1 MILAKVPNFT
11 PECLWIVGFV
21 YVGHSGATTNYSR
34 REAFA
39 SIQQALDRVVPFD
52 NNHPVLIFGDWN
64 TDPQRL
70 QRIVHSW
77 GHGLTVMQFSGS
89 QITRLSTVH
98 GRRHSSIDHFVCNAP
113 ARALLTSPRVDRQT
127 AVADHF
133 VICTSIRAETQG
145 QPPVPRAPIISR
157 HHCLKATDR
166 IATSNYWDVLV
177 DGATDDTDT
186 DTDIHQLTSQ
196 FLESANAVADNL
208 SLRLSPPATRSN
220 RRLLSGATKRAIL
233 ASNTARQAFIAAAT
247 HTNPDPVQCNTLRDE
262 WSRLKAAATQ
272 LERADGRK
280 QWVKHAD
287 DLDRAV
293 SDGRTDLVFAAARA
307 MSGNSSR
314 SAAVTPLYNSNG
326 IVQYDPTSILRV
338 MQCHYGS
345 LAADTTGHSLDLQ
358 YWHDRQPIQVS
369 RDTPLIR
376 NSDILDQ
383 DFSWNQIAATLLQMS
398 PRKAPGDD
406 GITTAFYQAALYM
419 PANTQEGVPPTPFAR
434 ALLRVCGQVFASAT
448 IPRAWLCASIV
459 SIDKKDGDPLNPGD
473 KRGIALI
480 NVGLKLVC
488 KVLQMRIE
496 RFVETNNLL
505 SYEQAGFRKRKECVG
520 QVVSLVDIIQRRQ
533 NAGLNTHVLFI
544 DIRKA
549 FDTVPV
555 GALLWKLQNMGFPRR
570 TLAFLKALYTS
581 SSARARA
588 GSLLS
593 DPFPVQRGVRQGCPL
608 SGLLFNLFINDIL
621 DGVAPITVPGL
632 PRDTNP
638 IRGLMYADDVAV
650 FADSEQ
656 SLLAASTAVERWA
669 NQWEMQFGVAKCGI
683 ISFTGHLAPRLDNP
697 LDIRLHGQL
706 VSRVESYKYLGV
718 LIDSKLDHSAWLKQ
732 KRSALEHTISALH
745 PVLAN
750 HQLTV
755 NYRSRIFSAVVMGK
769 AYYGLE
775 LVGGN
780 KSHLAPLQTTIN
792 KGIRLFTGARL
803 STAIGPL
810 LVETGIGSLLTR
822 SLVSRGQLVRSQRW
836 FWSRRTK
843 QLYRN
848 RYWLTP
854 QVRPKTVK
862 QRHSFALMETLQT
875 CGDSA
880 SLQKY
885 VTRQLLDTS
894 GFFKDPSF
902 DQSRAHG
909 TRYLMLA
916 RMDALWTARKAIQIG
931 ILVDTHPFSVD
942 HCILCDQQL
951 LSTSIAHLVVE
962 CKQVTGHRIQSGLVP
977 AIQKSRLRLLGR
989 ALDPGVE
996 NVYTWLR
1003 GGVLNGEAD
1012 LDQRWLDGTVEHESM
1027 GTRHDNRALAARLA
1041 DFLQFIQKKT
1051 TNYSRREAFA
1061 SIRQALDRVVPFD
1074 NNHPVLI
1081 FGDWN
1086 TDPQRL
1092 QRIVHSWGHGLT
1104 VMQFSG
1110 SQITR
1115 LSTVHGRRHS
1125 SIDHFVCNA
1134 PARALLT
1141 SPPTDRIATSNY
1153 WDVLADGAT
1162 DDTDTDTNI
1171 HQLTSQFLE
1180 SANAVADNLSLRLS
1194 PPATRFNRRLLSGAT
1209 KRAILA
1215 SNTARQAFIAVATH
1229 TNPDP
1234 VHCST
1239 LRDEWSRL
1247 KATATQLERVDGRK
1261 QWVKH
1266 ADNLDRAVSDGR
1278 TDLVFAAARAMSGN
1292 SSRSAAVTPLY
1303 TSDGIVQYDPTS
1315 ILRVMQGHYGSL
1327 AADTTGHSLDLQ
1339 YWHDRQPIQASPNT
1353 PTIRNSE
1360 ILDQDFSWNQIA
1372 AALLQMSPRKAPGD
1386 DGITTAF
1393 YQAALYMPA
1402 NTQEGVP
1409 PTPFARALLRV
1420 CGQVFASATIP
1431 RAWLCASIV
1440 SIDKK
1445 DGDPLNPG
1453 DKRGIAL
1460 INVGLKLVCK
1470 VLQMRIERFVE
1481 TKNLLSYE
1489 QAGFRKRKECVGQ
1502 VVSLVDIIQRRQN
1515 AGLNTH
1521 VLFIDIRKAFDTVPV
1536 GALLWKLQNM
1546 GFPRRTLAFLKALYT
1561 SSSARARAGSLLSD
1575 PFPVQRGVRQGCPLS
1590 GLLFNLFINDI
1601 LDGVAPITVPGLP
1614 RDTNPIRGLMY
1625 ADDVAVFADSEQS
1638 LLAASTA
1645 VEQWANQWEM
1655 QFGVAKCGII
1665 SFTGHLAPRLDN
1677 PLDIRLHG
1685 QLVSRVESYKY
1696 LGVLIDSKL
1705 DHSAW
1710 LKQKRS
1716 ALEHTISALHPVLA
1730 NHQLTVNYRS
1740 RIFSAVV
1747 MGKAYYGLELVGGN
1761 KSHLAPLQTTINKGI
1776 RLFTGARLS
1785 TAIGPLLVETGID
1798 SLLTRSLVSRVRLLE
1813 RSVTKRTPINAICSG
1828 TDNDVFTL
1836 NVQGQLVRSQ
1846 RWFLVSS
1853 DQTAVQEQI
1862 LADTTSQTK
1871 DSQATTLVCIDGN
1884 STNMWGLCI
1893 APKLIHCILCNRQLL
1908 STSIAHLV
1916 VECEQVTGHR
1926 IQSGLVPA
1934 IQKSRLRLLGRA
1946 LDPGVENVYTWL
1958 RGEVLNGEADLD
1970 QRWLDGTVEHESM
1983 GTRHDNRALAARLA
1997 DFLQVAYRQYQ
2008 SILWKYHRDRL
2019 VEVG

>member
-1 MILAKVPNFT
+1 MANSDISVPSVDHRQESSTSTTFSIYGLAAVSIPYLRSILAPILGHQMEHVSKIDRRTTKHGARFRITVPEDQQRNIIQRLERQSKQTHWRIRQNYRHRRPDQTRPTTAPPLPLSRQILAVNVANISNKRPAIRHIVRNTRLWAISETCITSSKFRFTVSGFDVIQHPATGPGRRGIALGIPSCFGGHEHGSAVGTMILAKVPNFT
-11 PECLWIVGFV
+11 PECLWIVGSV

-39 SIQQALDRVVPFD
+39 SIRQSLDRVVPFD

-133 VICTSIRAETQG
+133 VIRTSIRAEAQG
-145 QPPVPRAPIISR
+145 QPPAPRVPTISR
-157 HHCLKATDR
+157 HHCLEATDR
-166 IATSNYWDVLV
+166 IATSNYWDVLA
-177 DGATDDTDT
+177 DGATDNTNT

-233 ASNTARQAFIAAAT
+233 ASNTARQTFIAAAT
-247 HTNPDPVQCNTLRDE
+247 YTNPDPVQCNTLRDE
-262 WSRLKAAATQ
+262 WSRLKATATQ
-272 LERADGRK
+272 LERVDGRK

-287 DLDRAV
+287 NLDRAV
-293 SDGRTDLVFAAARA
+293 SDGQTDLVFAAARA

-314 SAAVTPLYNSNG
+314 SAAVTPLYNSDG

-338 MQCHYGS
+338 MQGHYGS

-358 YWHDRQPIQVS
+358 YWNDSQPIQVS
-369 RDTPLIR
+369 PNTPTIR

-383 DFSWNQIAATLLQMS
+383 DFSWNQIAAALLQMS

-459 SIDKKDGDPLNPGD
+459 SIDKKDGDLLNPGD

-488 KVLQMRIE
+488 KVLQMRSE

-505 SYEQAGFRKRKECVG
+505 SYEQAGFRKREECVG

-621 DGVAPITVPGL
+621 DDVAPITVPGL
-632 PRDTNP
+632 SRDTNP

-656 SLLAASTAVERWA
+656 SLLAASTAIEQWA

-683 ISFTGHLAPRLDNP
+683 ISFTGHLAPRLDTP

-755 NYRSRIFSAVVMGK
+755 NYRSRVFSAVVMSK

-810 LVETGIGSLLTR
+810 LVEAGIGSLLTR
-822 SLVSRGQLVRSQRW
+822 SLVSRVRLLERSVTKRTPINAICSGTDNDVFTLNVQGQLVRSQRW

-862 QRHSFALMETLQT
+862 QRHSFALMETLRT
-875 CGDSA
+875 CGNSA
-880 SLQKY
+880 SLQNNY
-885 VTRQLLDTS
+885 S
-894 GFFKDPSF
+894 
-902 DQSRAHG
+902 A
-909 TRYLMLA
+909 
-916 RMDALWTARKAIQIG
+916 
-931 ILVDTHPFSVD
+931 HPF
-942 HCILCDQQL
+942 
-951 LSTSIAHLVVE
+951 AHLVVE
-962 CKQVTGHRIQSGLVP
+962 CEQVAGHRIQSGLVP
-977 AIQKSRLRLLGR
+977 AIQKPRLRLLGR

-1041 DFLQFIQKKT
+1041 DFLQ
-1051 TNYSRREAFA
+1051 
-1061 SIRQALDRVVPFD
+1061 
-1074 NNHPVLI
+1074 
-1081 FGDWN
+1081 
-1086 TDPQRL
+1086 
-1092 QRIVHSWGHGLT
+1092 
-1104 VMQFSG
+1104 
-1110 SQITR
+1110 
-1115 LSTVHGRRHS
+1115 
-1125 SIDHFVCNA
+1125 
-1134 PARALLT
+1134 
-1141 SPPTDRIATSNY
+1141 
-1153 WDVLADGAT
+1153 
-1162 DDTDTDTNI
+1162 
-1171 HQLTSQFLE
+1171 
-1180 SANAVADNLSLRLS
+1180 
-1194 PPATRFNRRLLSGAT
+1194 
-1209 KRAILA
+1209 
-1215 SNTARQAFIAVATH
+1215 
-1229 TNPDP
+1229 
-1234 VHCST
+1234 
-1239 LRDEWSRL
+1239 
-1247 KATATQLERVDGRK
+1247 
-1261 QWVKH
+1261 
-1266 ADNLDRAVSDGR
+1266 
-1278 TDLVFAAARAMSGN
+1278 
-1292 SSRSAAVTPLY
+1292 
-1303 TSDGIVQYDPTS
+1303 
-1315 ILRVMQGHYGSL
+1315 
-1327 AADTTGHSLDLQ
+1327 
-1339 YWHDRQPIQASPNT
+1339 
-1353 PTIRNSE
+1353 
-1360 ILDQDFSWNQIA
+1360 
-1372 AALLQMSPRKAPGD
+1372 
-1386 DGITTAF
+1386 
-1393 YQAALYMPA
+1393 
-1402 NTQEGVP
+1402 
-1409 PTPFARALLRV
+1409 
-1420 CGQVFASATIP
+1420 
-1431 RAWLCASIV
+1431 
-1440 SIDKK
+1440 
-1445 DGDPLNPG
+1445 
-1453 DKRGIAL
+1453 
-1460 INVGLKLVCK
+1460 
-1470 VLQMRIERFVE
+1470 
-1481 TKNLLSYE
+1481 
-1489 QAGFRKRKECVGQ
+1489 
-1502 VVSLVDIIQRRQN
+1502 
-1515 AGLNTH
+1515 
-1521 VLFIDIRKAFDTVPV
+1521 
-1536 GALLWKLQNM
+1536 
-1546 GFPRRTLAFLKALYT
+1546 
-1561 SSSARARAGSLLSD
+1561 
-1575 PFPVQRGVRQGCPLS
+1575 
-1590 GLLFNLFINDI
+1590 
-1601 LDGVAPITVPGLP
+1601 
-1614 RDTNPIRGLMY
+1614 
-1625 ADDVAVFADSEQS
+1625 
-1638 LLAASTA
+1638 
-1645 VEQWANQWEM
+1645 
-1655 QFGVAKCGII
+1655 
-1665 SFTGHLAPRLDN
+1665 
-1677 PLDIRLHG
+1677 
-1685 QLVSRVESYKY
+1685 
-1696 LGVLIDSKL
+1696 
-1705 DHSAW
+1705 
-1710 LKQKRS
+1710 
-1716 ALEHTISALHPVLA
+1716 
-1730 NHQLTVNYRS
+1730 
-1740 RIFSAVV
+1740 
-1747 MGKAYYGLELVGGN
+1747 
-1761 KSHLAPLQTTINKGI
+1761 
-1776 RLFTGARLS
+1776 
-1785 TAIGPLLVETGID
+1785 
-1798 SLLTRSLVSRVRLLE
+1798 
-1813 RSVTKRTPINAICSG
+1813 
-1828 TDNDVFTL
+1828 
-1836 NVQGQLVRSQ
+1836 
-1846 RWFLVSS
+1846 
-1853 DQTAVQEQI
+1853 
-1862 LADTTSQTK
+1862 
-1871 DSQATTLVCIDGN
+1871 
-1884 STNMWGLCI
+1884 
-1893 APKLIHCILCNRQLL
+1893 
-1908 STSIAHLV
+1908 
-1916 VECEQVTGHR
+1916 
-1926 IQSGLVPA
+1926 
-1934 IQKSRLRLLGRA
+1934 
-1946 LDPGVENVYTWL
+1946 
-1958 RGEVLNGEADLD
+1958 
-1970 QRWLDGTVEHESM
+1970 
-1983 GTRHDNRALAARLA
+1983 
-1997 DFLQVAYRQYQ
+1997 VAYRQYQ
-2008 SILWKYHRDRL
+2008 STLWKYHRDRL

>member
-1 MILAKVPNFT
+1 MANSDISVPSVDHRQEPSSSTSTTFSIYGLAAVLITYLRSILAPILGHQMEHVSKIDRRTTKHGARFRITVPEDRQRNIIQRLERQSKQTHWRIRQNYRHCRPDQPRPTAPPLPLSRQILAVNVANISNKRPAIRHIVRNTRLWAISETCITSSKFRFTVPGFDVIQHPATGPGCRGIALGIPSCFGGHEHGSAVGTMILAK
-11 PECLWIVGFV
+11 
-21 YVGHSGATTNYSR
+21 
-34 REAFA
+34 
-39 SIQQALDRVVPFD
+39 
-52 NNHPVLIFGDWN
+52 
-64 TDPQRL
+64 RL

-133 VICTSIRAETQG
+133 VIRTSIRAEAQG
-145 QPPVPRAPIISR
+145 QPPVPRAPTISR
-157 HHCLKATDR
+157 HHCLEATDR
-166 IATSNYWDVLV
+166 IATSNYWDVLA
-177 DGATDDTDT
+177 DGAADDTDT
-186 DTDIHQLTSQ
+186 DTDIHQLTCQ

-208 SLRLSPPATRSN
+208 SLRLSPPVTRSN
-220 RRLLSGATKRAIL
+220 RRLLSGTTKRAIL
-233 ASNTARQAFIAAAT
+233 ASSTARQAFIAAAT
-247 HTNPDPVQCNTLRDE
+247 HTNPDPFQCNTLRDE

-272 LERADGRK
+272 LERVNGRK

-287 DLDRAV
+287 NLDRAV
-293 SDGRTDLVFAAARA
+293 SDGRTDLVFSAARA
-307 MSGNSSR
+307 MSRNSSR

-369 RDTPLIR
+369 RDTPPIR

-383 DFSWNQIAATLLQMS
+383 DFSWNQIAAALLQMN

-505 SYEQAGFRKRKECVG
+505 SYEQAGFRKREECVG

-588 GSLLS
+588 GSLSS

-608 SGLLFNLFINDIL
+608 SGLLFNLFINNIL

-656 SLLAASTAVERWA
+656 SLLAASTAIEQWA

-822 SLVSRGQLVRSQRW
+822 SLVSRVRLLERSVTKKTPINAICSGTDNDVFTLNVQGQLVRSQRW

-862 QRHSFALMETLQT
+862 QRHSFALMETLRT
-875 CGDSA
+875 NGDSA

-909 TRYLMLA
+909 TR
-916 RMDALWTARKAIQIG
+916 
-931 ILVDTHPFSVD
+931 
-942 HCILCDQQL
+942 
-951 LSTSIAHLVVE
+951 
-962 CKQVTGHRIQSGLVP
+962 
-977 AIQKSRLRLLGR
+977 
-989 ALDPGVE
+989 
-996 NVYTWLR
+996 
-1003 GGVLNGEAD
+1003 
-1012 LDQRWLDGTVEHESM
+1012 
-1027 GTRHDNRALAARLA
+1027 
-1041 DFLQFIQKKT
+1041 
-1051 TNYSRREAFA
+1051 
-1061 SIRQALDRVVPFD
+1061 
-1074 NNHPVLI
+1074 
-1081 FGDWN
+1081 
-1086 TDPQRL
+1086 
-1092 QRIVHSWGHGLT
+1092 
-1104 VMQFSG
+1104 
-1110 SQITR
+1110 
-1115 LSTVHGRRHS
+1115 
-1125 SIDHFVCNA
+1125 
-1134 PARALLT
+1134 
-1141 SPPTDRIATSNY
+1141 
-1153 WDVLADGAT
+1153 
-1162 DDTDTDTNI
+1162 
-1171 HQLTSQFLE
+1171 
-1180 SANAVADNLSLRLS
+1180 
-1194 PPATRFNRRLLSGAT
+1194 
-1209 KRAILA
+1209 
-1215 SNTARQAFIAVATH
+1215 
-1229 TNPDP
+1229 
-1234 VHCST
+1234 
-1239 LRDEWSRL
+1239 
-1247 KATATQLERVDGRK
+1247 
-1261 QWVKH
+1261 
-1266 ADNLDRAVSDGR
+1266 
-1278 TDLVFAAARAMSGN
+1278 
-1292 SSRSAAVTPLY
+1292 
-1303 TSDGIVQYDPTS
+1303 
-1315 ILRVMQGHYGSL
+1315 
-1327 AADTTGHSLDLQ
+1327 
-1339 YWHDRQPIQASPNT
+1339 
-1353 PTIRNSE
+1353 
-1360 ILDQDFSWNQIA
+1360 
-1372 AALLQMSPRKAPGD
+1372 
-1386 DGITTAF
+1386 
-1393 YQAALYMPA
+1393 
-1402 NTQEGVP
+1402 
-1409 PTPFARALLRV
+1409 
-1420 CGQVFASATIP
+1420 
-1431 RAWLCASIV
+1431 
-1440 SIDKK
+1440 
-1445 DGDPLNPG
+1445 
-1453 DKRGIAL
+1453 
-1460 INVGLKLVCK
+1460 
-1470 VLQMRIERFVE
+1470 
-1481 TKNLLSYE
+1481 
-1489 QAGFRKRKECVGQ
+1489 
-1502 VVSLVDIIQRRQN
+1502 
-1515 AGLNTH
+1515 
-1521 VLFIDIRKAFDTVPV
+1521 
-1536 GALLWKLQNM
+1536 
-1546 GFPRRTLAFLKALYT
+1546 
-1561 SSSARARAGSLLSD
+1561 
-1575 PFPVQRGVRQGCPLS
+1575 
-1590 GLLFNLFINDI
+1590 
-1601 LDGVAPITVPGLP
+1601 
-1614 RDTNPIRGLMY
+1614 
-1625 ADDVAVFADSEQS
+1625 
-1638 LLAASTA
+1638 
-1645 VEQWANQWEM
+1645 
-1655 QFGVAKCGII
+1655 
-1665 SFTGHLAPRLDN
+1665 
-1677 PLDIRLHG
+1677 
-1685 QLVSRVESYKY
+1685 
-1696 LGVLIDSKL
+1696 
-1705 DHSAW
+1705 
-1710 LKQKRS
+1710 
-1716 ALEHTISALHPVLA
+1716 
-1730 NHQLTVNYRS
+1730 
-1740 RIFSAVV
+1740 
-1747 MGKAYYGLELVGGN
+1747 
-1761 KSHLAPLQTTINKGI
+1761 
-1776 RLFTGARLS
+1776 
-1785 TAIGPLLVETGID
+1785 
-1798 SLLTRSLVSRVRLLE
+1798 
-1813 RSVTKRTPINAICSG
+1813 
-1828 TDNDVFTL
+1828 
-1836 NVQGQLVRSQ
+1836 
-1846 RWFLVSS
+1846 
-1853 DQTAVQEQI
+1853 
-1862 LADTTSQTK
+1862 
-1871 DSQATTLVCIDGN
+1871 
-1884 STNMWGLCI
+1884 
-1893 APKLIHCILCNRQLL
+1893 
-1908 STSIAHLV
+1908 
-1916 VECEQVTGHR
+1916 
-1926 IQSGLVPA
+1926 
-1934 IQKSRLRLLGRA
+1934 
-1946 LDPGVENVYTWL
+1946 
-1958 RGEVLNGEADLD
+1958 
-1970 QRWLDGTVEHESM
+1970 
-1983 GTRHDNRALAARLA
+1983 
-1997 DFLQVAYRQYQ
+1997 
-2008 SILWKYHRDRL
+2008 
-2019 VEVG
+2019 

>member
-1 MILAKVPNFT
+1 MANSDISVPSVDHRQEPSTIYHILDIRPCSRLESLTFRSILAPILGHQMEHVSKIDRRTTKHGARFRITVPEDRQRNIIQRLERQSKQTHWRIRQNYRHRRPDQPRPTAPPPPLSRQILAVNVANISNKRPAIRHIVRNTRLWAISETCITSSKFRFTVPGFDVIQHPATGPGRRGIALGIPSCFGGHEHGSAVGTMILAKVPNFT
-11 PECLWIVGFV
+11 PECLWIVGSV

-39 SIQQALDRVVPFD
+39 SIRQSLDRVVPFD

-77 GHGLTVMQFSGS
+77 GH
-89 QITRLSTVH
+89 
-98 GRRHSSIDHFVCNAP
+98 

-133 VICTSIRAETQG
+133 VIRTSIRAEAQG
-145 QPPVPRAPIISR
+145 QPPVPRAPTISR
-157 HHCLKATDR
+157 HHCLEATDR
-166 IATSNYWDVLV
+166 IATSNYWDVLA
-177 DGATDDTDT
+177 D
-186 DTDIHQLTSQ
+186 
-196 FLESANAVADNL
+196 ANAVADNL

-220 RRLLSGATKRAIL
+220 RRLLSGTTKRAIL

-272 LERADGRK
+272 LERVDGRK
-280 QWVKHAD
+280 QWVKHATIF
-287 DLDRAV
+287 DRAV

-314 SAAVTPLYNSNG
+314 SAAVTPLYNSDG
-326 IVQYDPTSILRV
+326 IVQYDPTSDPA
-338 MQCHYGS
+338 CH
-345 LAADTTGHSLDLQ
+345 A
-358 YWHDRQPIQVS
+358 
-369 RDTPLIR
+369 R

-383 DFSWNQIAATLLQMS
+383 DFSWNQIAAALLQMS

-505 SYEQAGFRKRKECVG
+505 SYEQAGFRKREECVG

-632 PRDTNP
+632 PRDTTPSEDSCTQTMWQCLLTLSNHCWLRRLLSSNGP
-638 IRGLMYADDVAV
+638 ISGRCSLVWPSVAS
-650 FADSEQ
+650 F
-656 SLLAASTAVERWA
+656 
-669 NQWEMQFGVAKCGI
+669 
-683 ISFTGHLAPRLDNP
+683 SFTGHLAPRLDNP

-706 VSRVESYKYLGV
+706 TIQHGSSRNGLHSSTPSRPFTQCW
-718 LIDSKLDHSAWLKQ
+718 LI
-732 KRSALEHTISALH
+732 
-745 PVLAN
+745 

-822 SLVSRGQLVRSQRW
+822 SLVSRVRLLERSVTKRTPINAICSGTDNDVFTLNVQGQLVRSQRW

-862 QRHSFALMETLQT
+862 QRHSFALMETLRT

-962 CKQVTGHRIQSGLVP
+962 C
-977 AIQKSRLRLLGR
+977 
-989 ALDPGVE
+989 
-996 NVYTWLR
+996 
-1003 GGVLNGEAD
+1003 
-1012 LDQRWLDGTVEHESM
+1012 
-1027 GTRHDNRALAARLA
+1027 
-1041 DFLQFIQKKT
+1041 
-1051 TNYSRREAFA
+1051 
-1061 SIRQALDRVVPFD
+1061 
-1074 NNHPVLI
+1074 
-1081 FGDWN
+1081 
-1086 TDPQRL
+1086 
-1092 QRIVHSWGHGLT
+1092 
-1104 VMQFSG
+1104 
-1110 SQITR
+1110 
-1115 LSTVHGRRHS
+1115 
-1125 SIDHFVCNA
+1125 
-1134 PARALLT
+1134 
-1141 SPPTDRIATSNY
+1141 
-1153 WDVLADGAT
+1153 
-1162 DDTDTDTNI
+1162 
-1171 HQLTSQFLE
+1171 
-1180 SANAVADNLSLRLS
+1180 
-1194 PPATRFNRRLLSGAT
+1194 
-1209 KRAILA
+1209 
-1215 SNTARQAFIAVATH
+1215 
-1229 TNPDP
+1229 
-1234 VHCST
+1234 
-1239 LRDEWSRL
+1239 
-1247 KATATQLERVDGRK
+1247 
-1261 QWVKH
+1261 
-1266 ADNLDRAVSDGR
+1266 
-1278 TDLVFAAARAMSGN
+1278 
-1292 SSRSAAVTPLY
+1292 
-1303 TSDGIVQYDPTS
+1303 
-1315 ILRVMQGHYGSL
+1315 
-1327 AADTTGHSLDLQ
+1327 
-1339 YWHDRQPIQASPNT
+1339 
-1353 PTIRNSE
+1353 
-1360 ILDQDFSWNQIA
+1360 
-1372 AALLQMSPRKAPGD
+1372 
-1386 DGITTAF
+1386 
-1393 YQAALYMPA
+1393 
-1402 NTQEGVP
+1402 
-1409 PTPFARALLRV
+1409 
-1420 CGQVFASATIP
+1420 
-1431 RAWLCASIV
+1431 
-1440 SIDKK
+1440 
-1445 DGDPLNPG
+1445 
-1453 DKRGIAL
+1453 
-1460 INVGLKLVCK
+1460 
-1470 VLQMRIERFVE
+1470 
-1481 TKNLLSYE
+1481 
-1489 QAGFRKRKECVGQ
+1489 
-1502 VVSLVDIIQRRQN
+1502 
-1515 AGLNTH
+1515 
-1521 VLFIDIRKAFDTVPV
+1521 
-1536 GALLWKLQNM
+1536 
-1546 GFPRRTLAFLKALYT
+1546 
-1561 SSSARARAGSLLSD
+1561 
-1575 PFPVQRGVRQGCPLS
+1575 
-1590 GLLFNLFINDI
+1590 
-1601 LDGVAPITVPGLP
+1601 
-1614 RDTNPIRGLMY
+1614 
-1625 ADDVAVFADSEQS
+1625 
-1638 LLAASTA
+1638 
-1645 VEQWANQWEM
+1645 
-1655 QFGVAKCGII
+1655 
-1665 SFTGHLAPRLDN
+1665 
-1677 PLDIRLHG
+1677 
-1685 QLVSRVESYKY
+1685 
-1696 LGVLIDSKL
+1696 
-1705 DHSAW
+1705 
-1710 LKQKRS
+1710 
-1716 ALEHTISALHPVLA
+1716 
-1730 NHQLTVNYRS
+1730 
-1740 RIFSAVV
+1740 
-1747 MGKAYYGLELVGGN
+1747 
-1761 KSHLAPLQTTINKGI
+1761 
-1776 RLFTGARLS
+1776 
-1785 TAIGPLLVETGID
+1785 
-1798 SLLTRSLVSRVRLLE
+1798 
-1813 RSVTKRTPINAICSG
+1813 
-1828 TDNDVFTL
+1828 
-1836 NVQGQLVRSQ
+1836 
-1846 RWFLVSS
+1846 
-1853 DQTAVQEQI
+1853 
-1862 LADTTSQTK
+1862 
-1871 DSQATTLVCIDGN
+1871 
-1884 STNMWGLCI
+1884 
-1893 APKLIHCILCNRQLL
+1893 
-1908 STSIAHLV
+1908 
-1916 VECEQVTGHR
+1916 EQVTGHR

-1946 LDPGVENVYTWL
+1946 FDPGVENVYTWL
-1958 RGEVLNGEADLD
+1958 CGGVLNGEADLD

-2008 SILWKYHRDRL
+2008 STLWKYHRDRL

>member
-1 MILAKVPNFT
+1 
-11 PECLWIVGFV
+11 
-21 YVGHSGATTNYSR
+21 
-34 REAFA
+34 
-39 SIQQALDRVVPFD
+39 
-52 NNHPVLIFGDWN
+52 
-64 TDPQRL
+64 
-70 QRIVHSW
+70 
-77 GHGLTVMQFSGS
+77 
-89 QITRLSTVH
+89 
-98 GRRHSSIDHFVCNAP
+98 
-113 ARALLTSPRVDRQT
+113 
-127 AVADHF
+127 
-133 VICTSIRAETQG
+133 
-145 QPPVPRAPIISR
+145 
-157 HHCLKATDR
+157 
-166 IATSNYWDVLV
+166 
-177 DGATDDTDT
+177 
-186 DTDIHQLTSQ
+186 
-196 FLESANAVADNL
+196 
-208 SLRLSPPATRSN
+208 
-220 RRLLSGATKRAIL
+220 
-233 ASNTARQAFIAAAT
+233 
-247 HTNPDPVQCNTLRDE
+247 
-262 WSRLKAAATQ
+262 
-272 LERADGRK
+272 
-280 QWVKHAD
+280 
-287 DLDRAV
+287 
-293 SDGRTDLVFAAARA
+293 

-314 SAAVTPLYNSNG
+314 SAAVTPLYNSDG

-358 YWHDRQPIQVS
+358 YWHDRQPIQ
-369 RDTPLIR
+369 
-376 NSDILDQ
+376 
-383 DFSWNQIAATLLQMS
+383 IAAALLQMS

-434 ALLRVCGQVFASAT
+434 ALLR
-448 IPRAWLCASIV
+448 
-459 SIDKKDGDPLNPGD
+459 KDGDPLNPGD

-505 SYEQAGFRKRKECVG
+505 SYEQAGFRKREECVG

-656 SLLAASTAVERWA
+656 SLLAASTAIEQWA

-732 KRSALEHTISALH
+732 KRFALEHTISALH

-769 AYYGLE
+769 AYYELE

-862 QRHSFALMETLQT
+862 QRHSFALMETLRT

-962 CKQVTGHRIQSGLVP
+962 CEQVTGHRIQSGLVP

-1003 GGVLNGEAD
+1003 GGV
-1012 LDQRWLDGTVEHESM
+1012 
-1027 GTRHDNRALAARLA
+1027 
-1041 DFLQFIQKKT
+1041 I
-1051 TNYSRREAFA
+1051 
-1061 SIRQALDRVVPFD
+1061 
-1074 NNHPVLI
+1074 
-1081 FGDWN
+1081 
-1086 TDPQRL
+1086 
-1092 QRIVHSWGHGLT
+1092 
-1104 VMQFSG
+1104 
-1110 SQITR
+1110 
-1115 LSTVHGRRHS
+1115 
-1125 SIDHFVCNA
+1125 
-1134 PARALLT
+1134 
-1141 SPPTDRIATSNY
+1141 
-1153 WDVLADGAT
+1153 
-1162 DDTDTDTNI
+1162 
-1171 HQLTSQFLE
+1171 
-1180 SANAVADNLSLRLS
+1180 
-1194 PPATRFNRRLLSGAT
+1194 
-1209 KRAILA
+1209 
-1215 SNTARQAFIAVATH
+1215 
-1229 TNPDP
+1229 
-1234 VHCST
+1234 
-1239 LRDEWSRL
+1239 
-1247 KATATQLERVDGRK
+1247 
-1261 QWVKH
+1261 
-1266 ADNLDRAVSDGR
+1266 
-1278 TDLVFAAARAMSGN
+1278 
-1292 SSRSAAVTPLY
+1292 
-1303 TSDGIVQYDPTS
+1303 
-1315 ILRVMQGHYGSL
+1315 
-1327 AADTTGHSLDLQ
+1327 
-1339 YWHDRQPIQASPNT
+1339 
-1353 PTIRNSE
+1353 
-1360 ILDQDFSWNQIA
+1360 
-1372 AALLQMSPRKAPGD
+1372 
-1386 DGITTAF
+1386 
-1393 YQAALYMPA
+1393 
-1402 NTQEGVP
+1402 
-1409 PTPFARALLRV
+1409 
-1420 CGQVFASATIP
+1420 
-1431 RAWLCASIV
+1431 
-1440 SIDKK
+1440 
-1445 DGDPLNPG
+1445 
-1453 DKRGIAL
+1453 
-1460 INVGLKLVCK
+1460 
-1470 VLQMRIERFVE
+1470 
-1481 TKNLLSYE
+1481 
-1489 QAGFRKRKECVGQ
+1489 
-1502 VVSLVDIIQRRQN
+1502 
-1515 AGLNTH
+1515 
-1521 VLFIDIRKAFDTVPV
+1521 
-1536 GALLWKLQNM
+1536 
-1546 GFPRRTLAFLKALYT
+1546 
-1561 SSSARARAGSLLSD
+1561 
-1575 PFPVQRGVRQGCPLS
+1575 
-1590 GLLFNLFINDI
+1590 
-1601 LDGVAPITVPGLP
+1601 
-1614 RDTNPIRGLMY
+1614 
-1625 ADDVAVFADSEQS
+1625 
-1638 LLAASTA
+1638 
-1645 VEQWANQWEM
+1645 
-1655 QFGVAKCGII
+1655 
-1665 SFTGHLAPRLDN
+1665 
-1677 PLDIRLHG
+1677 
-1685 QLVSRVESYKY
+1685 
-1696 LGVLIDSKL
+1696 
-1705 DHSAW
+1705 
-1710 LKQKRS
+1710 
-1716 ALEHTISALHPVLA
+1716 
-1730 NHQLTVNYRS
+1730 
-1740 RIFSAVV
+1740 
-1747 MGKAYYGLELVGGN
+1747 
-1761 KSHLAPLQTTINKGI
+1761 
-1776 RLFTGARLS
+1776 
-1785 TAIGPLLVETGID
+1785 
-1798 SLLTRSLVSRVRLLE
+1798 
-1813 RSVTKRTPINAICSG
+1813 
-1828 TDNDVFTL
+1828 
-1836 NVQGQLVRSQ
+1836 
-1846 RWFLVSS
+1846 
-1853 DQTAVQEQI
+1853 
-1862 LADTTSQTK
+1862 
-1871 DSQATTLVCIDGN
+1871 
-1884 STNMWGLCI
+1884 
-1893 APKLIHCILCNRQLL
+1893 
-1908 STSIAHLV
+1908 
-1916 VECEQVTGHR
+1916 
-1926 IQSGLVPA
+1926 
-1934 IQKSRLRLLGRA
+1934 
-1946 LDPGVENVYTWL
+1946 
-1958 RGEVLNGEADLD
+1958 NGEADLD

-2008 SILWKYHRDRL
+2008 STLWKYHRDRL

>member
-1 MILAKVPNFT
+1 
-11 PECLWIVGFV
+11 
-21 YVGHSGATTNYSR
+21 
-34 REAFA
+34 
-39 SIQQALDRVVPFD
+39 
-52 NNHPVLIFGDWN
+52 
-64 TDPQRL
+64 
-70 QRIVHSW
+70 
-77 GHGLTVMQFSGS
+77 
-89 QITRLSTVH
+89 
-98 GRRHSSIDHFVCNAP
+98 
-113 ARALLTSPRVDRQT
+113 
-127 AVADHF
+127 
-133 VICTSIRAETQG
+133 
-145 QPPVPRAPIISR
+145 
-157 HHCLKATDR
+157 
-166 IATSNYWDVLV
+166 
-177 DGATDDTDT
+177 
-186 DTDIHQLTSQ
+186 
-196 FLESANAVADNL
+196 
-208 SLRLSPPATRSN
+208 
-220 RRLLSGATKRAIL
+220 
-233 ASNTARQAFIAAAT
+233 
-247 HTNPDPVQCNTLRDE
+247 
-262 WSRLKAAATQ
+262 
-272 LERADGRK
+272 
-280 QWVKHAD
+280 
-287 DLDRAV
+287 
-293 SDGRTDLVFAAARA
+293 

-314 SAAVTPLYNSNG
+314 SAAVTPLYNSDG

-338 MQCHYGS
+338 MQGHYGS

-369 RDTPLIR
+369 LNTPPIR

-383 DFSWNQIAATLLQMS
+383 DFSWNQIAAALLQMS

-419 PANTQEGVPPTPFAR
+419 PANTQEGVPPTPICSCS
-434 ALLRVCGQVFASAT
+434 VEN
-448 IPRAWLCASIV
+448 
-459 SIDKKDGDPLNPGD
+459 GDPLNPGD

-505 SYEQAGFRKRKECVG
+505 SYEQAGFRKREECVG

-656 SLLAASTAVERWA
+656 SLLAASTAIEQWA

-822 SLVSRGQLVRSQRW
+822 SLVSRLVRSQRW

-862 QRHSFALMETLQT
+862 QRHSFALMETLRT

-962 CKQVTGHRIQSGLVP
+962 CEQVTGHRIQSGLVP

-1041 DFLQFIQKKT
+1041 DFLQ
-1051 TNYSRREAFA
+1051 
-1061 SIRQALDRVVPFD
+1061 
-1074 NNHPVLI
+1074 
-1081 FGDWN
+1081 
-1086 TDPQRL
+1086 
-1092 QRIVHSWGHGLT
+1092 
-1104 VMQFSG
+1104 
-1110 SQITR
+1110 
-1115 LSTVHGRRHS
+1115 
-1125 SIDHFVCNA
+1125 
-1134 PARALLT
+1134 
-1141 SPPTDRIATSNY
+1141 
-1153 WDVLADGAT
+1153 
-1162 DDTDTDTNI
+1162 
-1171 HQLTSQFLE
+1171 
-1180 SANAVADNLSLRLS
+1180 
-1194 PPATRFNRRLLSGAT
+1194 
-1209 KRAILA
+1209 
-1215 SNTARQAFIAVATH
+1215 
-1229 TNPDP
+1229 
-1234 VHCST
+1234 
-1239 LRDEWSRL
+1239 
-1247 KATATQLERVDGRK
+1247 
-1261 QWVKH
+1261 
-1266 ADNLDRAVSDGR
+1266 
-1278 TDLVFAAARAMSGN
+1278 
-1292 SSRSAAVTPLY
+1292 
-1303 TSDGIVQYDPTS
+1303 
-1315 ILRVMQGHYGSL
+1315 
-1327 AADTTGHSLDLQ
+1327 
-1339 YWHDRQPIQASPNT
+1339 
-1353 PTIRNSE
+1353 
-1360 ILDQDFSWNQIA
+1360 
-1372 AALLQMSPRKAPGD
+1372 
-1386 DGITTAF
+1386 
-1393 YQAALYMPA
+1393 
-1402 NTQEGVP
+1402 
-1409 PTPFARALLRV
+1409 
-1420 CGQVFASATIP
+1420 
-1431 RAWLCASIV
+1431 
-1440 SIDKK
+1440 
-1445 DGDPLNPG
+1445 
-1453 DKRGIAL
+1453 
-1460 INVGLKLVCK
+1460 
-1470 VLQMRIERFVE
+1470 
-1481 TKNLLSYE
+1481 
-1489 QAGFRKRKECVGQ
+1489 
-1502 VVSLVDIIQRRQN
+1502 
-1515 AGLNTH
+1515 
-1521 VLFIDIRKAFDTVPV
+1521 
-1536 GALLWKLQNM
+1536 
-1546 GFPRRTLAFLKALYT
+1546 
-1561 SSSARARAGSLLSD
+1561 
-1575 PFPVQRGVRQGCPLS
+1575 
-1590 GLLFNLFINDI
+1590 
-1601 LDGVAPITVPGLP
+1601 
-1614 RDTNPIRGLMY
+1614 
-1625 ADDVAVFADSEQS
+1625 
-1638 LLAASTA
+1638 
-1645 VEQWANQWEM
+1645 
-1655 QFGVAKCGII
+1655 
-1665 SFTGHLAPRLDN
+1665 
-1677 PLDIRLHG
+1677 
-1685 QLVSRVESYKY
+1685 
-1696 LGVLIDSKL
+1696 
-1705 DHSAW
+1705 
-1710 LKQKRS
+1710 
-1716 ALEHTISALHPVLA
+1716 
-1730 NHQLTVNYRS
+1730 
-1740 RIFSAVV
+1740 
-1747 MGKAYYGLELVGGN
+1747 
-1761 KSHLAPLQTTINKGI
+1761 
-1776 RLFTGARLS
+1776 
-1785 TAIGPLLVETGID
+1785 
-1798 SLLTRSLVSRVRLLE
+1798 
-1813 RSVTKRTPINAICSG
+1813 
-1828 TDNDVFTL
+1828 
-1836 NVQGQLVRSQ
+1836 
-1846 RWFLVSS
+1846 
-1853 DQTAVQEQI
+1853 
-1862 LADTTSQTK
+1862 
-1871 DSQATTLVCIDGN
+1871 
-1884 STNMWGLCI
+1884 
-1893 APKLIHCILCNRQLL
+1893 
-1908 STSIAHLV
+1908 
-1916 VECEQVTGHR
+1916 
-1926 IQSGLVPA
+1926 
-1934 IQKSRLRLLGRA
+1934 
-1946 LDPGVENVYTWL
+1946 
-1958 RGEVLNGEADLD
+1958 
-1970 QRWLDGTVEHESM
+1970 
-1983 GTRHDNRALAARLA
+1983 
-1997 DFLQVAYRQYQ
+1997 VAYRQYQ
-2008 SILWKYHRDRL
+2008 STLWKYHRDRL

>member
-1 MILAKVPNFT
+1 MDALRNTIALQQKATANLEKILSNMASQMTSTSEATQTALAAILARLEVGPVVPQVVVADNDYPPLPPTGGPPTNSWLNASPDFRKAGAAAWLALKRETSVPAHSAPKVELSSGLRLIYASGFPYAKPGDLRKAMQGARIRTAHLDATIVKSFKAWIPRSEAADKDKLAAISSFAAKTVTTIQRIPKESLPVKKATDKEPAAPAVDPPSDMAAEVTPAIQDDGVTPTVTPIADVEIRLNHIPPLHSRSNPGSPDGACLQDRPPYHKTRCSIPHNGPLKTDNATSSSASSAKASKPTGVFGKTTDIAVQTSLDQQPHLHHYHGRSSQSMLPTSATNVLLSATLSGTPGSGPSQRPASLHLKFRFTVPGFDVIQHPATGPGRRGIALGIPSCFGGHEHGSAVGTMILAKVPNFT
-11 PECLWIVGFV
+11 PECLWIVGSV

-34 REAFA
+34 REALLVFGKPSTELFHLTTTILFSFLETGTPTHSA
-39 SIQQALDRVVPFD
+39 FSALSTR
-52 NNHPVLIFGDWN
+52 G
-64 TDPQRL
+64 
-70 QRIVHSW
+70 

-133 VICTSIRAETQG
+133 VIRTSIRAEAQG
-145 QPPVPRAPIISR
+145 QPPAPRAPTISR
-157 HHCLKATDR
+157 HHCLEATDR
-166 IATSNYWDVLV
+166 IATSNYWDVL
-177 DGATDDTDT
+177 
-186 DTDIHQLTSQ
+186 
-196 FLESANAVADNL
+196 AD
-208 SLRLSPPATRSN
+208 ATRSN
-220 RRLLSGATKRAIL
+220 RRLLSGTTKRAIL

-272 LERADGRK
+272 LERVDGRK

-287 DLDRAV
+287 NLDRAV
-293 SDGRTDLVFAAARA
+293 SDGRTDLVFSAARA

-314 SAAVTPLYNSNG
+314 SAAVTPLYNSDG

-338 MQCHYGS
+338 MQAYS
-345 LAADTTGHSLDLQ
+345 SPLN
-358 YWHDRQPIQVS
+358 
-369 RDTPLIR
+369 TPTIR

-383 DFSWNQIAATLLQMS
+383 DFSWNQIAAALLQMS

-505 SYEQAGFRKRKECVG
+505 SYEQAGFRKREECVG

-593 DPFPVQRGVRQGCPL
+593 DPFPVQRGCQTGMSIVWTAVQSVHQRHSRWCRTHHSPWTTARHQPHPRTHVRRRCG
-608 SGLLFNLFINDIL
+608 S
-621 DGVAPITVPGL
+621 
-632 PRDTNP
+632 
-638 IRGLMYADDVAV
+638 

-656 SLLAASTAVERWA
+656 SLLAASTAIEQWA

-822 SLVSRGQLVRSQRW
+822 SLVSRLVRSQRW

-862 QRHSFALMETLQT
+862 QRHSFALMETLRT

-962 CKQVTGHRIQSGLVP
+962 CEQVTGHRIQSGLVP

-1041 DFLQFIQKKT
+1041 DFLQ
-1051 TNYSRREAFA
+1051 
-1061 SIRQALDRVVPFD
+1061 
-1074 NNHPVLI
+1074 
-1081 FGDWN
+1081 
-1086 TDPQRL
+1086 
-1092 QRIVHSWGHGLT
+1092 
-1104 VMQFSG
+1104 
-1110 SQITR
+1110 
-1115 LSTVHGRRHS
+1115 
-1125 SIDHFVCNA
+1125 
-1134 PARALLT
+1134 
-1141 SPPTDRIATSNY
+1141 
-1153 WDVLADGAT
+1153 
-1162 DDTDTDTNI
+1162 
-1171 HQLTSQFLE
+1171 
-1180 SANAVADNLSLRLS
+1180 
-1194 PPATRFNRRLLSGAT
+1194 
-1209 KRAILA
+1209 
-1215 SNTARQAFIAVATH
+1215 
-1229 TNPDP
+1229 
-1234 VHCST
+1234 
-1239 LRDEWSRL
+1239 
-1247 KATATQLERVDGRK
+1247 
-1261 QWVKH
+1261 
-1266 ADNLDRAVSDGR
+1266 
-1278 TDLVFAAARAMSGN
+1278 
-1292 SSRSAAVTPLY
+1292 
-1303 TSDGIVQYDPTS
+1303 
-1315 ILRVMQGHYGSL
+1315 
-1327 AADTTGHSLDLQ
+1327 
-1339 YWHDRQPIQASPNT
+1339 
-1353 PTIRNSE
+1353 
-1360 ILDQDFSWNQIA
+1360 
-1372 AALLQMSPRKAPGD
+1372 
-1386 DGITTAF
+1386 
-1393 YQAALYMPA
+1393 
-1402 NTQEGVP
+1402 
-1409 PTPFARALLRV
+1409 
-1420 CGQVFASATIP
+1420 
-1431 RAWLCASIV
+1431 
-1440 SIDKK
+1440 
-1445 DGDPLNPG
+1445 
-1453 DKRGIAL
+1453 
-1460 INVGLKLVCK
+1460 
-1470 VLQMRIERFVE
+1470 
-1481 TKNLLSYE
+1481 
-1489 QAGFRKRKECVGQ
+1489 
-1502 VVSLVDIIQRRQN
+1502 
-1515 AGLNTH
+1515 
-1521 VLFIDIRKAFDTVPV
+1521 
-1536 GALLWKLQNM
+1536 
-1546 GFPRRTLAFLKALYT
+1546 
-1561 SSSARARAGSLLSD
+1561 
-1575 PFPVQRGVRQGCPLS
+1575 
-1590 GLLFNLFINDI
+1590 
-1601 LDGVAPITVPGLP
+1601 
-1614 RDTNPIRGLMY
+1614 
-1625 ADDVAVFADSEQS
+1625 
-1638 LLAASTA
+1638 
-1645 VEQWANQWEM
+1645 
-1655 QFGVAKCGII
+1655 
-1665 SFTGHLAPRLDN
+1665 
-1677 PLDIRLHG
+1677 
-1685 QLVSRVESYKY
+1685 
-1696 LGVLIDSKL
+1696 
-1705 DHSAW
+1705 
-1710 LKQKRS
+1710 
-1716 ALEHTISALHPVLA
+1716 
-1730 NHQLTVNYRS
+1730 
-1740 RIFSAVV
+1740 
-1747 MGKAYYGLELVGGN
+1747 
-1761 KSHLAPLQTTINKGI
+1761 
-1776 RLFTGARLS
+1776 
-1785 TAIGPLLVETGID
+1785 
-1798 SLLTRSLVSRVRLLE
+1798 
-1813 RSVTKRTPINAICSG
+1813 
-1828 TDNDVFTL
+1828 
-1836 NVQGQLVRSQ
+1836 
-1846 RWFLVSS
+1846 
-1853 DQTAVQEQI
+1853 
-1862 LADTTSQTK
+1862 
-1871 DSQATTLVCIDGN
+1871 
-1884 STNMWGLCI
+1884 
-1893 APKLIHCILCNRQLL
+1893 
-1908 STSIAHLV
+1908 
-1916 VECEQVTGHR
+1916 
-1926 IQSGLVPA
+1926 
-1934 IQKSRLRLLGRA
+1934 
-1946 LDPGVENVYTWL
+1946 
-1958 RGEVLNGEADLD
+1958 
-1970 QRWLDGTVEHESM
+1970 
-1983 GTRHDNRALAARLA
+1983 
-1997 DFLQVAYRQYQ
+1997 VAYRQYQ
-2008 SILWKYHRDRL
+2008 STLWKYHRDRL

>member
-1 MILAKVPNFT
+1 
-11 PECLWIVGFV
+11 
-21 YVGHSGATTNYSR
+21 
-34 REAFA
+34 
-39 SIQQALDRVVPFD
+39 Q
-52 NNHPVLIFGDWN
+52 
-64 TDPQRL
+64 
-70 QRIVHSW
+70 
-77 GHGLTVMQFSGS
+77 
-89 QITRLSTVH
+89 TVH
-98 GRRHSSIDHFVCNAP
+98 RRH
-113 ARALLTSPRVDRQT
+113 
-127 AVADHF
+127 
-133 VICTSIRAETQG
+133 
-145 QPPVPRAPIISR
+145 
-157 HHCLKATDR
+157 
-166 IATSNYWDVLV
+166 
-177 DGATDDTDT
+177 DT

-220 RRLLSGATKRAIL
+220 RRLLSGTTKRAIL

-272 LERADGRK
+272 LERVDGRK

-287 DLDRAV
+287 NLDRAV
-293 SDGRTDLVFAAARA
+293 SDGRTDLVFSAARA

-314 SAAVTPLYNSNG
+314 SAAVTPLYNSDG

-338 MQCHYGS
+338 MQGHYGS

-369 RDTPLIR
+369 LNTPTIR

-383 DFSWNQIAATLLQMS
+383 DFSWNQIAAALLQMS

-505 SYEQAGFRKRKECVG
+505 SYEQAGFRKREECVG

-549 FDTVPV
+549 FDTVPSWCTV
-555 GALLWKLQNMGFPRR
+555 MEAAEHGIPSSYSCLSQGIVHILIC
-570 TLAFLKALYTS
+570 S
-581 SSARARA
+581 SSGRITTI
-588 GSLLS
+588 G
-593 DPFPVQRGVRQGCPL
+593 
-608 SGLLFNLFINDIL
+608 
-621 DGVAPITVPGL
+621 PIPIPGL

-656 SLLAASTAVERWA
+656 SLLAASTAIEQWA

-822 SLVSRGQLVRSQRW
+822 SLVSRVRLLERSVTKRTPINAICSGTDNDVFTLNVQGQLVRSQRW

-862 QRHSFALMETLQT
+862 QRHSFALMETLRT

-962 CKQVTGHRIQSGLVP
+962 CEQVTGHRIQSGLVP

-1041 DFLQFIQKKT
+1041 DFLQ
-1051 TNYSRREAFA
+1051 
-1061 SIRQALDRVVPFD
+1061 
-1074 NNHPVLI
+1074 
-1081 FGDWN
+1081 
-1086 TDPQRL
+1086 
-1092 QRIVHSWGHGLT
+1092 
-1104 VMQFSG
+1104 
-1110 SQITR
+1110 
-1115 LSTVHGRRHS
+1115 
-1125 SIDHFVCNA
+1125 
-1134 PARALLT
+1134 
-1141 SPPTDRIATSNY
+1141 
-1153 WDVLADGAT
+1153 
-1162 DDTDTDTNI
+1162 
-1171 HQLTSQFLE
+1171 
-1180 SANAVADNLSLRLS
+1180 
-1194 PPATRFNRRLLSGAT
+1194 
-1209 KRAILA
+1209 
-1215 SNTARQAFIAVATH
+1215 
-1229 TNPDP
+1229 
-1234 VHCST
+1234 
-1239 LRDEWSRL
+1239 
-1247 KATATQLERVDGRK
+1247 
-1261 QWVKH
+1261 
-1266 ADNLDRAVSDGR
+1266 
-1278 TDLVFAAARAMSGN
+1278 
-1292 SSRSAAVTPLY
+1292 
-1303 TSDGIVQYDPTS
+1303 
-1315 ILRVMQGHYGSL
+1315 
-1327 AADTTGHSLDLQ
+1327 
-1339 YWHDRQPIQASPNT
+1339 
-1353 PTIRNSE
+1353 
-1360 ILDQDFSWNQIA
+1360 
-1372 AALLQMSPRKAPGD
+1372 
-1386 DGITTAF
+1386 
-1393 YQAALYMPA
+1393 
-1402 NTQEGVP
+1402 
-1409 PTPFARALLRV
+1409 
-1420 CGQVFASATIP
+1420 
-1431 RAWLCASIV
+1431 
-1440 SIDKK
+1440 
-1445 DGDPLNPG
+1445 
-1453 DKRGIAL
+1453 
-1460 INVGLKLVCK
+1460 
-1470 VLQMRIERFVE
+1470 
-1481 TKNLLSYE
+1481 
-1489 QAGFRKRKECVGQ
+1489 
-1502 VVSLVDIIQRRQN
+1502 
-1515 AGLNTH
+1515 
-1521 VLFIDIRKAFDTVPV
+1521 
-1536 GALLWKLQNM
+1536 
-1546 GFPRRTLAFLKALYT
+1546 
-1561 SSSARARAGSLLSD
+1561 
-1575 PFPVQRGVRQGCPLS
+1575 
-1590 GLLFNLFINDI
+1590 
-1601 LDGVAPITVPGLP
+1601 
-1614 RDTNPIRGLMY
+1614 
-1625 ADDVAVFADSEQS
+1625 
-1638 LLAASTA
+1638 
-1645 VEQWANQWEM
+1645 
-1655 QFGVAKCGII
+1655 
-1665 SFTGHLAPRLDN
+1665 
-1677 PLDIRLHG
+1677 
-1685 QLVSRVESYKY
+1685 
-1696 LGVLIDSKL
+1696 
-1705 DHSAW
+1705 
-1710 LKQKRS
+1710 
-1716 ALEHTISALHPVLA
+1716 
-1730 NHQLTVNYRS
+1730 
-1740 RIFSAVV
+1740 
-1747 MGKAYYGLELVGGN
+1747 
-1761 KSHLAPLQTTINKGI
+1761 
-1776 RLFTGARLS
+1776 
-1785 TAIGPLLVETGID
+1785 
-1798 SLLTRSLVSRVRLLE
+1798 
-1813 RSVTKRTPINAICSG
+1813 
-1828 TDNDVFTL
+1828 
-1836 NVQGQLVRSQ
+1836 
-1846 RWFLVSS
+1846 
-1853 DQTAVQEQI
+1853 
-1862 LADTTSQTK
+1862 
-1871 DSQATTLVCIDGN
+1871 
-1884 STNMWGLCI
+1884 
-1893 APKLIHCILCNRQLL
+1893 
-1908 STSIAHLV
+1908 
-1916 VECEQVTGHR
+1916 
-1926 IQSGLVPA
+1926 
-1934 IQKSRLRLLGRA
+1934 
-1946 LDPGVENVYTWL
+1946 
-1958 RGEVLNGEADLD
+1958 
-1970 QRWLDGTVEHESM
+1970 
-1983 GTRHDNRALAARLA
+1983 
-1997 DFLQVAYRQYQ
+1997 VAYRQYQ
-2008 SILWKYHRDRL
+2008 STLWKYHRDRL